1 MQSISASIHSPPHS
15 KRQTNTRVSSE
26 AKTWDIPF
34 CCHHRLVQS
43 EADFRTLWAGRNTS
57 LPCLHSAVGDQRPT
71 TPSDSI
77 NFDGEGNLDEDGQQD
92 VLPWEVICFSAFK
105 KRCIRSHPKKSIYCA
120 LCVKNPISQLVP
132 RQSFWRIF
140 AMSIDLEEE
149 PSLLSKGDNLSDNDE
164 VNRNDS
170 SEKFVSQHLDS
181 HELKALLA
189 DSERSKLVKKL
200 SEANQYNRFL
210 KRQLQ
215 FNEDTL
221 INFKSE
227 LAVLELELQTSV
239 GLAEEVAKSGTY
251 QGSRKIN
258 GKYVPSYL
266 LSRLEAIHRRLKEQ
280 IKGIDAVKVRDV
292 EFFWYGMAE
301 IVQVMGSFDGW
312 SHGEHMSPEYQGGFT
327 KFSTVLKLRP
337 GRYEIKFLVDGE
349 WHLSPELPII
359 ENCHLYLVLASGTGH
374 EPQLEYVSNRD
385 CSPVSFFVFNGD
397 DGRAA
402 RLQGGGDGSATAIV
416 QRWTG
421 GGGRLSL
428 LTMGDRRRKMGA
440 VAFSDAGVGWSKATG
455 TEGGSGLTAPA
466 IDPDVVDTVV
476 AAAVGTVVEAV
487 AAEVEA
493 VAAVVEVAVEVVV
506 VQVPGNISYMYASL

>member
-1 MQSISASIHSPPHS
+1 MEKEILMKMDS
-15 KRQTNTRVSSE
+15 KMFCPGRSFVSQRSRKD
-26 AKTWDIPF
+26 ALGVIQKNPF
-34 CCHHRLVQS
+34 TVPYGKLWKVPRRLV
-43 EADFRTLWAGRNTS
+43 F
-57 LPCLHSAVGDQRPT
+57 VGCAFTEVPQRHL
-71 TPSDSI
+71 SS
-77 NFDGEGNLDEDGQQD
+77 
-92 VLPWEVICFSAFK
+92 
-105 KRCIRSHPKKSIYCA
+105 
-120 LCVKNPISQLVP
+120 VKNPISQLVP

-149 PSLLSKGDNLSDNDE
+149 PALLSKGDNLSDNDE

-181 HELKALLA
+181 HELKSLLA

-359 ENCHLYLVLASGTGH
+359 GEGLMQNNLL
-374 EPQLEYVSNRD
+374 
-385 CSPVSFFVFNGD
+385 
-397 DGRAA
+397 
-402 RLQGGGDGSATAIV
+402 IV
-416 QRWTG
+416 
-421 GGGRLSL
+421 
-428 LTMGDRRRKMGA
+428 
-440 VAFSDAGVGWSKATG
+440 
-455 TEGGSGLTAPA
+455 E
-466 IDPDVVDTVV
+466 
-476 AAAVGTVVEAV
+476 
-487 AAEVEA
+487 
-493 VAAVVEVAVEVVV
+493 
-506 VQVPGNISYMYASL
+506 

>member
-1 MQSISASIHSPPHS
+1 MTTIEILKCSSPSQHS
-15 KRQTNTRVSSE
+15 KTPPIVASGIYQGHFGLGGTLLFL
-26 AKTWDIPF
+26 AYI
-34 CCHHRLVQS
+34 LQS
-43 EADFRTLWAGRNTS
+43 VINGPQLPLILFR
-57 LPCLHSAVGDQRPT
+57 
-71 TPSDSI
+71 

-120 LCVKNPISQLVP
+120 LRVKNPISQLVP

-149 PSLLSKGDNLSDNDE
+149 PALLSKGDNLSDNDE

-181 HELKALLA
+181 HELKSLLA

-359 ENCHLYLVLASGTGH
+359 GEGLMQNNLL
-374 EPQLEYVSNRD
+374 
-385 CSPVSFFVFNGD
+385 
-397 DGRAA
+397 
-402 RLQGGGDGSATAIV
+402 IV
-416 QRWTG
+416 
-421 GGGRLSL
+421 
-428 LTMGDRRRKMGA
+428 
-440 VAFSDAGVGWSKATG
+440 
-455 TEGGSGLTAPA
+455 E
-466 IDPDVVDTVV
+466 
-476 AAAVGTVVEAV
+476 
-487 AAEVEA
+487 
-493 VAAVVEVAVEVVV
+493 
-506 VQVPGNISYMYASL
+506 